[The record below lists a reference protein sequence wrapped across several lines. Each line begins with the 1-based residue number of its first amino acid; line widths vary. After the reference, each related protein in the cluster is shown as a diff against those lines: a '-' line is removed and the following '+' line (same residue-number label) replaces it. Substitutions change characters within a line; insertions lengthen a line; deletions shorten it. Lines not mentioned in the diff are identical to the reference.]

1 MIDAEGTIVSL
12 DGDYAV
18 VRMDEAGCGRCNEP
32 GGCGGK
38 NIGKMFCSTPRT
50 FRVRNPGHV
59 ALGERVRV
67 AIAEGAVRRTAL
79 LAYGLPLLALFVCA
93 LGGKMLA
100 DEPGAMLG
108 ALVGLLGGWLLFR
121 RNQSHSARDERFL
134 PFIRT

>member
-1 MIDAEGTIVSL
+1 MIDAQGTIISR

-32 GGCGGK
+32 GGCGGQ

-50 FRVRNPGHV
+50 FRVRNPGQAAV
-59 ALGERVRV
+59 GDSVRV
-67 AIAEGAVRRTAL
+67 AIAEGAVRRTAV

-93 LGGKMLA
+93 LGGKFLA
-100 DEPGAMLG
+100 GEPGAMLG
-108 ALVGLLGGWLLFR
+108 AFAGLLGGWLLFR
-121 RNQSHSARDERFL
+121 RNQSRSARDERFQ

>member
-1 MIDAEGTIVSL
+1 MIDAQGTIISR

-32 GGCGGK
+32 GGCGGQ

-50 FRVRNPGHV
+50 FRVRNPGPAAV
-59 ALGERVRV
+59 GDRVRV
-67 AIAEGAVRRTAL
+67 AIAEGAVRRTAI

-93 LGGKMLA
+93 LGGKLLA
-100 DEPGAMLG
+100 GEPGAMLG
-108 ALVGLLGGWLLFR
+108 ALAGLFGGWLLFR
-121 RNQSHSARDERFL
+121 RSQSRSARDERFQ